1 MIAKNVSDDS
11 KSHTDDVTAIAISHD
26 RRLAASGQV
35 GSAPAVFIWDSENGA
50 MKKRFKL
57 AKGARGVDA
66 IAISTDGTLV
76 ALVDRHDQHNVYV
89 FDTDSGAGSSQPGDS
104 NKVFDIC
111 FSAAPG
117 DNNFVAVGAKTI
129 KFWDPVSLTGKK
141 GIFGTNG
148 EMTSFACCAYDDK
161 GVAYAGGSNSSI
173 YVWNG

>member
-50 MKKRFKL
+50 MKKRF
-57 AKGARGVDA
+57 
-66 IAISTDGTLV
+66 
-76 ALVDRHDQHNVYV
+76 QHNVYV

-161 GVAYAGGSNSSI
+161 GVAYAGGSNSRI